1 MNKDQAVIGSYAR
14 AALVAVATLF
24 VTNPN
29 ANTKELL
36 QAAAIAVIAPVIRAL
51 NPDDN
56 QFGIGA
62 KKK

>member
-1 MNKDQAVIGSYAR
+1 MTGAITAIAAACNNSLVLAFGLVTNK
-14 AALVAVATLF
+14 VAT
-24 VTNPN
+24 
-29 ANTKELL
+29 ATK
-36 QAAAIAVIAPVIRAL
+36 AVIAPVIRAL